1 MWILSVRCHYTLLL
15 TAKVAFYTKI
25 IFLHTLMFFHSTQV
39 MLGLDVNVIESQ
51 KFNYTKNLVL
61 GVWSIVAGYLNQPI
75 KFHCERDC
83 KKLYLDQSL
92 KLHNPTIVFLHTH
105 TQRNTPTT
113 VVRTHKKGHAT
124 TKLEMQSGKHFFSM
138 TCRRNGMQRQLLHTA
153 INTLQLFN
161 CAQWNQLVP
170 RFLIFTIL
178 SSNF

>member
-1 MWILSVRCHYTLLL
+1 MP
-15 TAKVAFYTKI
+15 
-25 IFLHTLMFFHSTQV
+25 LHTA
-39 MLGLDVNVIESQ
+39 LDSQ
-51 KFNYTKNLVL
+51 GCILHKDYFSSYPYVFPFNTGHVRFGCWHHWKSKVQLHQNLVL
-61 GVWSIVAGYLNQPI
+61 GVWSSVAGYLNQPI

-124 TKLEMQSGKHFFSM
+124 TKLDMQSGKHFFSM